1 MPSTIW
7 RRSWLTNLLL
17 DRLERSAPARV
28 VTVSSNV
35 PAIGCNDFD
44 VLQGELSYSGGRASS
59 QSKLANVLFT
69 YKLAKRMRGSAVTAN
84 ALHPG
89 VVRKSFGAE
98 DPARIHRLLVPLLRP
113 VMKSPAQGAAT
124 SVHLA
129 SALRTRAGVRPLLR
143 QPATHAIIP
152 SKLRPGGRGTAL
164 GGERGPGG
172 THRGTPCLRPPAISR
187 QSNLSVP
194 RKILKPP
201 ASTRNQNPLRPTRV
215 LIVDDHAPFRSIAR
229 QILTADGFLIVGEA
243 ADGAEAIRACGEL
256 CPDLVLLDV
265 QLPDIDG
272 FAVAAVLT
280 ARVDPPAVV
289 LVSSR
294 SRTDYGSRIED
305 CRARGFIAKA
315 ELSGEAVRRLLP
327 MQNRVPPAR
336 S

>member
-1 MPSTIW
+1 
-7 RRSWLTNLLL
+7 
-17 DRLERSAPARV
+17 
-28 VTVSSNV
+28 VSEAAGHL
-35 PAIGCNDFD
+35 PAI
-44 VLQGELSYSGGRASS
+44 ESLS
-59 QSKLANVLFT
+59 T
-69 YKLAKRMRGSAVTAN
+69 
-84 ALHPG
+84 
-89 VVRKSFGAE
+89 AE
-98 DPARIHRLLVPLLRP
+98 D
-113 VMKSPAQGAAT
+113 SEAA
-124 SVHLA
+124 
-129 SALRTRAGVRPLLR
+129 
-143 QPATHAIIP
+143 
-152 SKLRPGGRGTAL
+152 
-164 GGERGPGG
+164 GP
-172 THRGTPCLRPPAISR
+172 
-187 QSNLSVP
+187 
-194 RKILKPP
+194 
-201 ASTRNQNPLRPTRV
+201 TRNQGPLGHTRV

-229 QILTADGFLIVGEA
+229 QLLSADGFLTVGEA

-315 ELSGEAVRRLLP
+315 ELSGDAVRRLVP